1 MNRLSKS
8 PSSAVWRCVQR
19 LVRRLS
25 AWALRDELRLQQN
38 VNEDAQALV
47 DALLRGERPD
57 AYCGYGR
64 DLQASNY
71 RDELKWSLHELNKQ
85 NISAQTP
92 RLVRYSEDVQE
103 DATGQFYIHPIKV
116 RLAEKINLGLSNR
129 DGEIMIGKGVNG
141 RCYLIAEA
149 DTYHNTEVFEG
160 LGSTEHIE
168 ITAEAFL
175 SLANAEVRHRDRER
189 QPAADQPPEQP

>member
-25 AWALRDELRLQQN
+25 AWALRDEMRLQQN

-64 DLQASNY
+64 DGQASNY
-71 RDELKWSLHELNKQ
+71 RDELKWSLHEFKKPNA
-85 NISAQTP
+85 S
-92 RLVRYSEDVQE
+92 DQE
-103 DATGQFYIHPIKV
+103 
-116 RLAEKINLGLSNR
+116 R
-129 DGEIMIGKGVNG
+129 
-141 RCYLIAEA
+141 
-149 DTYHNTEVFEG
+149 
-160 LGSTEHIE
+160 EHK
-168 ITAEAFL
+168 TL
-175 SLANAEVRHRDRER
+175 
-189 QPAADQPPEQP
+189 